1 MNEISAGVVIFRED
15 SKLLF
20 LLLYY
25 PSGHWD
31 FVKGKIEKNENTH
44 QTVIREAKEETGI
57 TDLDFV
63 DDFEESVEYDF
74 QYEGEL
80 IHKKVIFFLA
90 KTSIEK
96 IKISYEHLDY
106 VWLEFEDALEKT
118 TFQNARSVLSRANQ
132 LLVERLQL

>member
-1 MNEISAGVVIFRED
+1 MNEISAGVVVFRED

-31 FVKGKIEKNENTH
+31 FVKGKIEEKENTH
-44 QTVIREAKEETGI
+44 QTVVRETKEETGI

-63 DDFEESVEYDF
+63 DGFEESIEYDF

-96 IKISYEHLDY
+96 IKISHEHLDY

-118 TFQNARSVLSRANQ
+118 TYQNARSVLSRANQ
-132 LLVERLQL
+132 LLVERL

>member
-1 MNEISAGVVIFRED
+1 MNEISAGVVIFREN

-31 FVKGKIEKNENTH
+31 FVKGKIEENENTL
-44 QTVIREAKEETGI
+44 QTVARETKEETGI
-57 TDLDFV
+57 TDLNFV
-63 DDFEESVEYDF
+63 DGFEESIEYDF
-74 QYEGEL
+74 RYEGEL

-96 IKISYEHLDY
+96 IKISHEHLDY

-118 TFQNARSVLSRANQ
+118 TYQNARSVLSRANQ
-132 LLVERLQL
+132 LLVERL

>member
-1 MNEISAGVVIFRED
+1 MNEVSAGVVIFRED

-31 FVKGKIEKNENTH
+31 FVKGKIEENENTH
-44 QTVIREAKEETGI
+44 QTVVREAKEETGI

-63 DDFEESVEYDF
+63 DGFEESIEYDF
-74 QYEGEL
+74 QYDGEL

-96 IKISYEHLDY
+96 IKISHEHLDY

-118 TFQNARSVLSRANQ
+118 TYQNARSVLSRANQ
-132 LLVERLQL
+132 LLVERL

>member
-1 MNEISAGVVIFRED
+1 MNEISAGVVIFSED

-31 FVKGKIEKNENTH
+31 FVKGKIEENENTL
-44 QTVIREAKEETGI
+44 QTVTRETKEETGI
-57 TDLDFV
+57 TDLNFV
-63 DDFEESVEYDF
+63 DGFEESIEYDF
-74 QYEGEL
+74 QYAGEL

-96 IKISYEHLDY
+96 IKISHEHLDY

-118 TFQNARSVLSRANQ
+118 TYQNARSVLSRANQ
-132 LLVERLQL
+132 LLVERL

>member
-1 MNEISAGVVIFRED
+1 MNEISAGVVIFRKD

-31 FVKGKIEKNENTH
+31 FVKGKIEENENTH
-44 QTVIREAKEETGI
+44 QTVVRETKEETGI

-63 DDFEESVEYDF
+63 DDFEESIEYDF

-96 IKISYEHLDY
+96 IKISHEHLDY

-118 TFQNARSVLSRANQ
+118 TYQNARSVLSRANQ
-132 LLVERLQL
+132 LLVERL

>member
-31 FVKGKIEKNENTH
+31 FVKGKIEENENTH
-44 QTVIREAKEETGI
+44 QTVVRETKEETGI

-63 DDFEESVEYDF
+63 DGFEESIEYDF

-96 IKISYEHLDY
+96 IKISHEHLDY

-118 TFQNARSVLSRANQ
+118 TYQNARSVLSRANQ
-132 LLVERLQL
+132 LLVERL

>member
-31 FVKGKIEKNENTH
+31 FVKGKIEEKENTH
-44 QTVIREAKEETGI
+44 QTVVRETKEETGI

-63 DDFEESVEYDF
+63 DGFEESIEYDF
-74 QYEGEL
+74 QYDGEL

-96 IKISYEHLDY
+96 IKISHEHLDY

-118 TFQNARSVLSRANQ
+118 TYQNARSVLSRANQ
-132 LLVERLQL
+132 LLVERL

>member
-31 FVKGKIEKNENTH
+31 FVKGKIEENENTH
-44 QTVIREAKEETGI
+44 QTVVRETKEETGI

-63 DDFEESVEYDF
+63 DDFEESIEYDF

-96 IKISYEHLDY
+96 IKISHEHLDY

-118 TFQNARSVLSRANQ
+118 TYQNARSVLSIANQ
-132 LLVERLQL
+132 LLVERL

>member
-1 MNEISAGVVIFRED
+1 MNEVSAGVVIFRED

-31 FVKGKIEKNENTH
+31 FVKGKIEEKENTR
-44 QTVIREAKEETGI
+44 QTVIRETKEETGI

-63 DDFEESVEYDF
+63 DGFEESIEYDF

-90 KTSIEK
+90 KTSIGK
-96 IKISYEHLDY
+96 IKISHEHLDY

-118 TFQNARSVLSRANQ
+118 TYQNARSVLSRANQ
-132 LLVERLQL
+132 LLERL

>member
-1 MNEISAGVVIFRED
+1 MNEVSAGVVIFRED

-31 FVKGKIEKNENTH
+31 FVKGKIEENENTL
-44 QTVIREAKEETGI
+44 QTVARETKEETGI

-63 DDFEESVEYDF
+63 DGFEESIEYDF

-96 IKISYEHLDY
+96 IKISHEHLDY

-118 TFQNARSVLSRANQ
+118 TYQNARSVLSRANQ
-132 LLVERLQL
+132 LLVERL

>member
-31 FVKGKIEKNENTH
+31 FVKGKIEENENTH
-44 QTVIREAKEETGI
+44 QTVVRETKEETGI
-57 TDLDFV
+57 TDLGFV
-63 DDFEESVEYDF
+63 DDFEESIEYDF

-96 IKISYEHLDY
+96 IKISHEHLDY

-118 TFQNARSVLSRANQ
+118 TYQNARSVLSIANQ
-132 LLVERLQL
+132 LLVERL

>member
-1 MNEISAGVVIFRED
+1 M
-15 SKLLF
+15 
-20 LLLYY
+20 
-25 PSGHWD
+25 
-31 FVKGKIEKNENTH
+31 KGKIEENENTH
-44 QTVIREAKEETGI
+44 QTVIRETKEETGI

-63 DDFEESVEYDF
+63 DDFEESIEYDF

-96 IKISYEHLDY
+96 IKISHEHLDY

-118 TFQNARSVLSRANQ
+118 TYQNARSVLSRANQ
-132 LLVERLQL
+132 LLVERL